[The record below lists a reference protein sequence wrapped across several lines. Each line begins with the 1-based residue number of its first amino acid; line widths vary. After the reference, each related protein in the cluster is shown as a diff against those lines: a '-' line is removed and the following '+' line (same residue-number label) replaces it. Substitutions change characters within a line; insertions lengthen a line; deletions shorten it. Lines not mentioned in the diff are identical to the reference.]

1 MCHFLVIIILFFQ
14 IITVPLHYQIL
25 TQIANIGNE
34 MVIQRDTYLGR
45 LIAGKHNRL
54 IKIVTGIRRCGKSF
68 LLFDLFYQ
76 HLKEQ
81 GIDESHIIKY
91 AMDDLENEHLHDPHE
106 LLNAIKSHITDE
118 ETYYILLDEIQLTD
132 HFEDVLN
139 SLLHVKNT
147 DVYVTGSN
155 SRFLSSDIITE
166 FRGRGEELRLYPLSF
181 AEYASAFEGSK
192 YDAWREYT
200 TYGGLPI
207 ILTMD
212 SEQKKAAYLRNLFES
227 VYIVDI
233 IERHN
238 ITNQTEFMEL
248 AQVMASSIGSPCNPT
263 RISNTFKSTK
273 NTDISHKTIS
283 NYLKYMQEAFLLQK
297 SDRYNVKGRKYIGTL
312 AKYYFEDIGIRNA
325 ILNFRQQEET
335 HIMENIIYNE
345 LRMRGYNVDV
355 GDVEIRTRDKDG
367 KQQRVHLEID
377 FIVNQGSQRYY
388 IQSAFAIP
396 DREKE
401 EQETRSLRNVG
412 DEFKKIVI
420 VERDIKPW
428 RNEKGILIMG
438 LMDFLLDKNSLKY

>member
-1 MCHFLVIIILFFQ
+1 MRHFLIIIILFFQ
-14 IITVPLHYQIL
+14 RLTIPLHYQIL
-25 TQIANIGNE
+25 TQMTNVGNG
-34 MVIQRDTYLGR
+34 MIIQRDMYLSR

-68 LLFDLFYQ
+68 LLFDLFHN

-81 GIDESHIIKY
+81 GIDESHIIEY
-91 AMDDLENEHLHDPHE
+91 AMDDLDNEYLHDPHE
-106 LLNAIKSHITDE
+106 LLNAIKSHITDKQP
-118 ETYYILLDEIQLTD
+118 YYILLDEIQLTN

-139 SLLHVKNT
+139 SLLHVKNA

-166 FRGRGEELRLYPLSF
+166 FRGRGDEIRLYPLSF
-181 AEYASAFEGSK
+181 AEFTSAFDGSK
-192 YDAWREYT
+192 YDAWRDYN

-212 SEQKKAAYLRNLFES
+212 SEQKKAAYLKNLFES
-227 VYIVDI
+227 VYMVDI

-238 ITNQTEFMEL
+238 IIGQTDFMEL

-263 RISNTFKSTK
+263 RISNTFRSSK

-297 SDRYNVKGRKYIGTL
+297 ADRYDVKGRKYIGTL

-335 HIMENIIYNE
+335 HIMENIIFNE

-355 GDVEIRTRDKDG
+355 GDVELRTRTAEG

-377 FIVNQGSQRYY
+377 FVVNQGNQRYY
-388 IQSAFAIP
+388 IQSALAIP

-401 EQETRSLRNVG
+401 EQETRSLNNV
-412 DEFKKIVI
+412 DDSFKKIVI
-420 VERDIKPW
+420 VNRDIKPW
-428 RNEKGILIMG
+428 RNEKGIVIMG
-438 LMDFLLDKNSLKY
+438 LMDFLLNPNSLEN